1 VHNVILHIA
10 SRSDWRQALAD
21 GEIRTPSLAT
31 QGFVHCSDP
40 GTVHMPAN
48 AMYAGRADLLL
59 LVVDP
64 ALVPS
69 PVRWEPGDPPQP
81 GGPWFPHVY
90 GPIPVSAV
98 LGTHEFPPDPD
109 GTFHLPAAI
118 ADNTAT

>member
-21 GEIRTPSLAT
+21 GEIRTLSLAT

-40 GTVHMPAN
+40 GTVHVPAN
-48 AMYAGRADLLL
+48 AIYRGRGDLLL

-64 ALVPS
+64 TLVPS

-98 LGTHEFPPDPD
+98 LGTHEFPADPD
-109 GTFHLPAAI
+109 GEFHLPAAI
-118 ADNTAT
+118 ADSAAT